1 MIICNVLNE
10 NFANTSIVFVNSNI
24 KKINKIYGDKIV
36 FFVDENKNV
45 SSINIL
51 DNKKYFIENNNKFF
65 RLSSEQINIIK
76 DEANKL
82 GLVIKPIKMFQ
93 YGKILKRTIH
103 EKSNKLFVLEV
114 NFNEEKTTQII
125 TNTLDTLEGKVCVF
139 ARIGAT
145 TFSGLEIL
153 SGKVMNIESN
163 GMVTSYKTLGI
174 ERDGLIFG
182 DETQVGQEFD
192 LCQDI

>member
-76 DEANKL
+76 DVANKL

>member
-93 YGKILKRTIH
+93 YGKILKRIIH